1 MEVLPCGYSTML
13 HFHLE
18 DVVLFLAETVNNFL
32 STSLKFIFPDTF
44 KKKVASSLFNYG
56 SETDL
61 EI

>member
-1 MEVLPCGYSTML
+1 ML